1 MLLGNFFLI
10 GESLLARL
18 KGLLSQLK
26 YMMLAKKPISS
37 ITDLSLLP
45 TIDYLRSMDIT

>member
-1 MLLGNFFLI
+1 MLLGKKI
-10 GESLLARL
+10 SIWGKPVGKT

-26 YMMLAKKPISS
+26 YMMLAKKLIPS

-45 TIDYLRSMDIT
+45 KHDYLRSMDMT